1 MTNAPGMEAIAS
13 LSAASFLTSLLT
25 AAIGI
30 GGGLGLL
37 SVMPSFMPMAA
48 VVPLHGITQ
57 FVSNASRFVFDYR
70 QADTHLLPAY
80 FTGACLGSVVG
91 YLFIGRIPELYLSAA
106 LGLFIL
112 LCTWTG
118 LVTKLGKIFTNFF
131 SIAFI
136 QTFLSLFVAS
146 VGLISQPVLIKQGL
160 PKNRVI
166 VTHAMQMSVLH
177 GLKVFAFVAAGFP
190 FLRYWD
196 IAAALIIAS
205 AAGTYFGGFFRDR
218 IPERL
223 GTIGLKAGISF
234 FACKMIADAA
244 NAAVHGGLPMIVYTS
259 IGVVA
264 VAALAYVAWTYR
276 DIGSINTKHR
286 HASIKAKTFGVSD
299 RVFDFLEA
307 EWRVAETNARIERQR
322 QLIEKLVYEGQDIT
336 SAQIVFDSLCV
347 SLSLHLQHRYRLRA
361 VLNFKTAA
369 IGRFCC
375 RSDLKALANSDS
387 VH

>member
-1 MTNAPGMEAIAS
+1 MINAPGMEAIVS

-37 SVMPSFMPMAA
+37 SVMPSFMPMTA
-48 VVPLHGITQ
+48 VVPLHGVTQ
-57 FVSNASRFVFDYR
+57 FVSNASRFVFDYHHAETR
-70 QADTHLLPAY
+70 LLPAY
-80 FTGACLGSVVG
+80 LAGAILGAAAG
-91 YLFIGRIPELYLSAA
+91 YFFIGQIPDLYLSAA
-106 LGLFIL
+106 LGGFIL
-112 LCTWTG
+112 LCTWTS
-118 LVTKLGKIFTNFF
+118 LVKKLGKVFTDFF

-146 VGLISQPVLIKQGL
+146 VGLMSQPVLIKQGL

-190 FLRYWD
+190 FLRYWE
-196 IAAALIIAS
+196 IAAVMIVAS

-223 GTIGLKAGISF
+223 GAIGLKAGITF

-244 NAAVHGGLPMIVYTS
+244 VHGGLLIIAYIG
-259 IGVVA
+259 IGVGA
-264 VAALAYVAWTYR
+264 IAALAYVAWTYR
-276 DIGSINTKHR
+276 GAGSINTRRCH
-286 HASIKAKTFGVSD
+286 VSLTAIEL
-299 RVFDFLEA
+299 LES

-322 QLIEKLVYEGQDIT
+322 RLIEKLGYEGQDIT
-336 SAQIVFDSLCV
+336 SAQIVCDSFCE
-347 SLSLHLQHRYRLRA
+347 SLSLYLHYQHRLRA
-361 VLNFKTAA
+361 MLNVKAA
-369 IGRFCC
+369 
-375 RSDLKALANSDS
+375 
-387 VH
+387 

>member
-1 MTNAPGMEAIAS
+1 MIYAPGMEAMVS

-37 SVMPSFMPMAA
+37 SIMPSFMPMAA
-48 VVPLHGITQ
+48 VVPLHGMTQ
-57 FVSNASRFVFDYR
+57 FVSNASRFAFDYR
-70 QADTHLLPAY
+70 QAETRLLPAY
-80 FTGACLGSVVG
+80 LAGAILGSGAG
-91 YLFIGRIPELYLSAA
+91 YFFIGRIPDLYLSAA
-106 LGLFIL
+106 LGGFIL
-112 LCTWTG
+112 LCTWTS
-118 LVTKLGKIFTNFF
+118 LVKKLGKVFSNFF

-146 VGLISQPVLIKQGL
+146 VGLMSQPVLIKQGL

-177 GLKVFAFVAAGFP
+177 GLKIFAFVAAGFP
-190 FLRYWD
+190 FLRYWAISAVM
-196 IAAALIIAS
+196 IAAS

-223 GTIGLKAGISF
+223 GAVGLKAGITF

-244 NAAVHGGLPMIVYTS
+244 VHGGLPMIVDIG

-264 VAALAYVAWTYR
+264 VAALTYVAWTHR
-276 DIGSINTKHR
+276 SAGRKNTRHR
-286 HASIKAKTFGVSD
+286 HVSLTAIEL
-299 RVFDFLEA
+299 LEA

-322 QLIEKLVYEGQDIT
+322 QLIDHLEHDGQDVT
-336 SAQIVFDSLCV
+336 SAQIVFDSLCL
-347 SLSLHLQHRYRLRA
+347 SLSLLLQHRYRLHA
-361 VLNFKTAA
+361 MQNVKAA
-369 IGRFCC
+369 
-375 RSDLKALANSDS
+375 
-387 VH
+387 

>member
-1 MTNAPGMEAIAS
+1 MITTLGMDAIVS

-80 FTGACLGSVVG
+80 FIGACLGGGAG
-91 YLFIGRIPELYLSAA
+91 YFFIGRIPDLYLSAA
-106 LGLFIL
+106 LGGFIL
-112 LCTWTG
+112 LSTWTS
-118 LVTKLGKIFTNFF
+118 LVLRLGKIFTSFY

-177 GLKVFAFVAAGFP
+177 GLKVFTFVVAGFP
-190 FLRYWD
+190 FVRYWQ
-196 IAAALIIAS
+196 IAAVMIAAS
-205 AAGTYFGGFFRDR
+205 AAGSYFGGFFRDR
-218 IPERL
+218 IPEKL
-223 GTIGLKAGISF
+223 GVVALKAGITF
-234 FACKMIADAA
+234 FACKMIVDAMLA
-244 NAAVHGGLPMIVYTS
+244 TS
-259 IGVVA
+259 
-264 VAALAYVAWTYR
+264 
-276 DIGSINTKHR
+276 
-286 HASIKAKTFGVSD
+286 
-299 RVFDFLEA
+299 
-307 EWRVAETNARIERQR
+307 
-322 QLIEKLVYEGQDIT
+322 
-336 SAQIVFDSLCV
+336 
-347 SLSLHLQHRYRLRA
+347 
-361 VLNFKTAA
+361 
-369 IGRFCC
+369 
-375 RSDLKALANSDS
+375 
-387 VH
+387 

>member
-1 MTNAPGMEAIAS
+1 MIHAPGMEAMVS

-48 VVPLHGITQ
+48 VVPLHGMTQ

-70 QADTHLLPAY
+70 QAETRLLPAY
-80 FTGACLGSVVG
+80 LAGAILGSGVG
-91 YLFIGRIPELYLSAA
+91 YFFIGRIPDLYLSAA
-106 LGLFIL
+106 LGGFIL
-112 LCTWTG
+112 LCTWTSF
-118 LVTKLGKIFTNFF
+118 VNKLGKVFTNFF

-146 VGLISQPVLIKQGL
+146 VGLMSQPVLIKQGL
-160 PKNRVI
+160 SKNRVI

-177 GLKVFAFVAAGFP
+177 SLKVFAFVAAGFP

-196 IAAALIIAS
+196 IAAVMIVAS
-205 AAGTYFGGFFRDR
+205 AVGTYFGGFFRNR
-218 IPERL
+218 IPEKL
-223 GTIGLKAGISF
+223 GEIGLKAGITF

-244 NAAVHGGLPMIVYTS
+244 VHGGLPVTVDVG

-264 VAALAYVAWTYR
+264 AAALAYVAWSHHSVGRKNAKCRHVSLT
-276 DIGSINTKHR
+276 SIEL
-286 HASIKAKTFGVSD
+286 
-299 RVFDFLEA
+299 LEA

-322 QLIEKLVYEGQDIT
+322 QLIEHLEHDGKDIT

-347 SLSLHLQHRYRLRA
+347 SLSLLLQHRYRLHA
-361 VLNFKTAA
+361 MQNVKAA
-369 IGRFCC
+369 
-375 RSDLKALANSDS
+375 
-387 VH
+387 

>member
-1 MTNAPGMEAIAS
+1 MINAPGMEAIVS

-48 VVPLHGITQ
+48 VVPLHGMTQ

-70 QADTHLLPAY
+70 QADTRLLPAY
-80 FTGACLGSVVG
+80 FTGACLGSIVG
-91 YLFIGRIPELYLSAA
+91 YFFIGRVPDLYLSAV
-106 LGLFIL
+106 LGGFIL
-112 LCTWTG
+112 LCTWTS
-118 LVTKLGKIFTNFF
+118 LVKKLGKVFTNFF

-146 VGLISQPVLIKQGL
+146 VGLMSQPVLIKQGL

-196 IAAALIIAS
+196 IAAVMIAAS

-218 IPERL
+218 IPEKL
-223 GTIGLKAGISF
+223 GAIALKAGITF
-234 FACKMIADAA
+234 FACKMIAD
-244 NAAVHGGLPMIVYTS
+244 AAVHGGLPMIVYIG

-276 DIGSINTKHR
+276 GAGSINTRRR
-286 HASIKAKTFGVSD
+286 HVSLTAIEL
-299 RVFDFLEA
+299 LEA

-322 QLIEKLVYEGQDIT
+322 QLIEKLGYKGQDIT

-347 SLSLHLQHRYRLRA
+347 SLSLHLQHRYRLHA
-361 VLNFKTAA
+361 MQNVKAA
-369 IGRFCC
+369 
-375 RSDLKALANSDS
+375 
-387 VH
+387 